1 MKLNNQ
7 IIKCDFILQIYQKRN
22 SGVKKLQLFSC
33 EFCDFFFYRT
43 HPGTWICSK
52 GPVNLSISLF
62 QSHRVEIPFES
73 FLQGCFERK

>member
-33 EFCDFFFYRT
+33 EFCDFFFT
-43 HPGTWICSK
+43 EHILVPGSVVK
-52 GPVNLSISLF
+52 D
-62 QSHRVEIPFES
+62 R
-73 FLQGCFERK
+73 